1 MSLTER
7 SRGRGDFERGSSAMF
22 YRVTIER
29 RQRNVSSNTRVS
41 THAVSCL
48 VLQLRIRDANTDFA
62 VPHGLMGRFL
72 KTRMGLAF

>member
-7 SRGRGDFERGSSAMF
+7 SCGRGDFERGSSAMF

-48 VLQLRIRDANTDFA
+48 VLQLRIRDANTDF
-62 VPHGLMGRFL
+62 VSSSWLNGSIPQN
-72 KTRMGLAF
+72 